1 MAADLPTSD
10 PRVITAYLDDVALE
24 LDAAKRLIAD
34 PPNRFAAFHLQQAGE
49 KLVKAVRLSRGL
61 RVTAD
66 HNIEVLVEEL
76 PHDDPWRAKLHA
88 LEPLS
93 TYATAYRY
101 PSPTGKR
108 KSGPSNAEVLVWI
121 KTIAGL
127 NAEARATLVELPS
140 SSRQGHT

>member
-1 MAADLPTSD
+1 MAADP
-10 PRVITAYLDDVALE
+10 PRPDARVVAAYLDDVDHE

-34 PPNRFAAFHLQQAGE
+34 PPNRFAAFHLQQAAE

-66 HNIEVLVEEL
+66 HNIELLVEEL
-76 PHDDPWRAKLHA
+76 PLDDPWRTELGA

-93 TYATAYRY
+93 SFATAYRY

-108 KSGPSNAEVLVWI
+108 KSGPSNTEVLEWI
-121 KTIAGL
+121 KTIGEL
-127 NAEARATLVELPS
+127 SARARAALVPPATPT
-140 SSRQGHT
+140 G